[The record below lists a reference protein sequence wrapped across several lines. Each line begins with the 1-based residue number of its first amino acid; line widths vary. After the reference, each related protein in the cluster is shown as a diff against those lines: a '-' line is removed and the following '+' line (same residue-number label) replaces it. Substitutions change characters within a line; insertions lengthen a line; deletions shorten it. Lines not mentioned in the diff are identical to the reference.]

1 MRHPRFWAACAFS
14 GAVVLCSCALP
25 FTRLGLRGGDLNAH
39 ETVRV
44 ISVGTAGAFA
54 IVAAGL
60 ALLGVGAV
68 GLRFGTQGPAV
79 LVALVA
85 ALVVAAQGEAGLAF
99 STEDGGILCT
109 AYQASRG
116 IGCGGRLL
124 GPELAD
130 LYARS
135 VPSPKTVEQQ
145 AEELAY
151 TAAPRVG
158 LWLLVAASF
167 PLVVWACYR
176 AARLRIG
183 NRTVAA
189 IVVAVLTGLLGLL
202 TLLHLAFA
210 NYSG

>member
-14 GAVVLCSCALP
+14 GAVVLAACAVP
-25 FTRLGLRGGDLNAH
+25 FARLGLRGGSLNAH
-39 ETVRV
+39 GTMRV
-44 ISVGTAGAFA
+44 ISAGTAGMLA

-60 ALLGVGAV
+60 VLLGVGAA
-68 GLRFGTQGPAV
+68 GLRFGTHGPTV

-85 ALVVAAQGEAGLAF
+85 ALVIAAQGEAGLAF

-116 IGCGGRLL
+116 IGCGGRVF

-135 VPSPKTVEQQ
+135 ERTPKTVDEQ
-145 AEELAY
+145 AAELAY
-151 TAAPRVG
+151 TAKPRVG
-158 LWLLVAASF
+158 LWLLAAASF
-167 PLVVWACYR
+167 PLVVWAGYR

-183 NRTVAA
+183 NRAVAA
-189 IVVAVLTGLLGLL
+189 VAVAILTGLLGLL